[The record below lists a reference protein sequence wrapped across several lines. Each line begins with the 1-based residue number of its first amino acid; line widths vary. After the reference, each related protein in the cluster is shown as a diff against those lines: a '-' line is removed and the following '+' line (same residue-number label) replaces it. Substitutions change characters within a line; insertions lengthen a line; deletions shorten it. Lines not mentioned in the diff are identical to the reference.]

1 LKSVV
6 VIGVVIACSIFAL
19 SIGLSADKIF
29 SNQDTLENE
38 KEEFE
43 KIKQEELLSETIEES
58 IEDTPDEI
66 KPVSTIEVQ
75 IYGDHFDFSAEKY
88 GLFAL
93 EETYPELNGNNEFT
107 IPEFAIGNSLGNF
120 FNSYGLSL
128 DDQCLEFIYGKK
140 SFCSNNVYALTYF
153 INGNPVSNIAYY
165 EIDYGQEIE
174 IKFNTDY
181 GNKNLEEKLKI
192 AEERVSLEQALCE
205 ENAYE
210 FCEETE
216 FSAQKRA
223 IEESSNNKGSEQNK
237 PFSNIENAVKPQMVF
252 NKEIIEMTL
261 YDSKNNKYFWTMP
274 VTTFESQ
281 VKIDGYPI
289 IPVTTNTGQTITVG
303 DFRPYVLTSFSNV
316 IDNVYDNL
324 ENPDYFVYE
333 IWYMM
338 SKLTIYSFD
347 IGEDPR
353 FALETLVRGGGD
365 CEDTVILIADM
376 IRSSSHTKDWKLQL
390 VYFDSDNPTNP
401 QQINHV
407 ALLID
412 DGNQR
417 YIIETT
423 AKTMEGV
430 FYAWN
435 DTNIVGLFLD
445 V

>member
-1 LKSVV
+1 MKSVV
-6 VIGVVIACSIFAL
+6 IIGVIIACSIFAL
-19 SIGLSADKIF
+19 SIGLSAEKIF
-29 SNQDTLENE
+29 SNQETLENE
-38 KEEFE
+38 NEEFE
-43 KIKQEELLSETIEES
+43 KIKQGELLSETIEES
-58 IEDTPDEI
+58 IEDIPDEI
-66 KPVSTIEVQ
+66 KPISTIEVE
-75 IYGDHFDFSAEKY
+75 IYGDEFNFAAEKY

-93 EETYPELNGNNEFT
+93 EYTHPELHGNHKFT
-107 IPEFAIGNSLGNF
+107 IPEYAIGNSLGNF
-120 FNSYGLSL
+120 VNSYGLSL

-165 EIDYGQEIE
+165 EIDYGQEIQ
-174 IKFNTDY
+174 IKFNADY
-181 GNKNLEEKLKI
+181 SNKSLEKELKI
-192 AEERVSLEQALCE
+192 QEDKIDG
-205 ENAYE
+205 
-210 FCEETE
+210 
-216 FSAQKRA
+216 AQKRA
-223 IEESSNNKGSEQNK
+223 IEQNK
-237 PFSNIENAVKPQMVF
+237 PFSNMENAVEPQTVI
-252 NKEIIEMTL
+252 NKEVVEMTL
-261 YDSKNNKYFWTMP
+261 YDSKNNKYFWITP
-274 VTTFESQ
+274 VTNYENA
-281 VKIDGYPI
+281 VKIDEYPI
-289 IPVTTNTGQTITVG
+289 IPLATNTGQIITVG
-303 DFRPYVLTSFSNV
+303 DFRPFVQTSFSDV
-316 IDNVYDNL
+316 IDEVYDNL

-333 IWYMM
+333 IWYMV

-390 VYFDSDNPTNP
+390 VYFDSNNPTNP

-423 AKTMEGV
+423 AKTMEDV

>member
-1 LKSVV
+1 
-6 VIGVVIACSIFAL
+6 
-19 SIGLSADKIF
+19 
-29 SNQDTLENE
+29 
-38 KEEFE
+38 
-43 KIKQEELLSETIEES
+43 
-58 IEDTPDEI
+58 
-66 KPVSTIEVQ
+66 
-75 IYGDHFDFSAEKY
+75 
-88 GLFAL
+88 
-93 EETYPELNGNNEFT
+93 
-107 IPEFAIGNSLGNF
+107 
-120 FNSYGLSL
+120 
-128 DDQCLEFIYGKK
+128 
-140 SFCSNNVYALTYF
+140 
-153 INGNPVSNIAYY
+153 
-165 EIDYGQEIE
+165 
-174 IKFNTDY
+174 
-181 GNKNLEEKLKI
+181 
-192 AEERVSLEQALCE
+192 
-205 ENAYE
+205 
-210 FCEETE
+210 
-216 FSAQKRA
+216 
-223 IEESSNNKGSEQNK
+223 
-237 PFSNIENAVKPQMVF
+237 
-252 NKEIIEMTL
+252 MTL
-261 YDSKNNKYFWTMP
+261 YDVKNNKYFWTMP

-281 VKIDGYPI
+281 VKIDGYPV
-289 IPVTTNTGQTITVG
+289 IPVTTNTGQTITVA

-390 VYFDSDNPTNP
+390 VYFDSNNPTNP

-423 AKTMEGV
+423 AKTMEDV

>member
-1 LKSVV
+1 MKSVV
-6 VIGVVIACSIFAL
+6 IIGVIIACSIFAL
-19 SIGLSADKIF
+19 SIGLSAEKIF
-29 SNQDTLENE
+29 SNQETLENE
-38 KEEFE
+38 NEEFE
-43 KIKQEELLSETIEES
+43 KIKQGELLSETIEES
-58 IEDTPDEI
+58 IEDIPDEI
-66 KPVSTIEVQ
+66 KPISTIEVE
-75 IYGDHFDFSAEKY
+75 IYGDEFNFAAEKY

-93 EETYPELNGNNEFT
+93 EYTHPELHGNHKFT
-107 IPEFAIGNSLGNF
+107 IPEYAIGNSLGNF

-165 EIDYGQEIE
+165 EIDYGQEIQ
-174 IKFNTDY
+174 IKFNADY
-181 GNKNLEEKLKI
+181 SNKSLEKELKI
-192 AEERVSLEQALCE
+192 QEDKIDG
-205 ENAYE
+205 
-210 FCEETE
+210 
-216 FSAQKRA
+216 AQKRA
-223 IEESSNNKGSEQNK
+223 IEQNK
-237 PFSNIENAVKPQMVF
+237 PFSNMENAVEPQTVI
-252 NKEIIEMTL
+252 NKEVVEMTL
-261 YDSKNNKYFWTMP
+261 YDSKNNKYFWITP
-274 VTTFESQ
+274 VTNYENA
-281 VKIDGYPI
+281 VKIDEYPI
-289 IPVTTNTGQTITVG
+289 IPLATNTGQIITVG
-303 DFRPYVLTSFSNV
+303 DFRPFVQTSFSDV
-316 IDNVYDNL
+316 IDEVYDNL

-390 VYFDSDNPTNP
+390 VYFDSNNPTNP

-423 AKTMEGV
+423 AKTMEDV

>member
-1 LKSVV
+1 LKFVV
-6 VIGVVIACSIFAL
+6 IIGVVIACSIFAL
-19 SIGLSADKIF
+19 SIGLSAEKIF
-29 SNQDTLENE
+29 PNQETLENE
-38 KEEFE
+38 NKELDLEGE
-43 KIKQEELLSETIEES
+43 LEQEDSIPKLLQKSSKNISYDFDNVATIN
-58 IEDTPDEI
+58 IE
-66 KPVSTIEVQ
+66 
-75 IYGDHFDFSAEKY
+75 IYGDTFDFSAKQ
-88 GLFAL
+88 FQ
-93 EETYPELNGNNEFT
+93 PFELTFGNGKFK
-107 IPEFAIGNSLGNF
+107 ISEFAIGTNLGDF
-120 FNSYGLSL
+120 LMSYGISL
-128 DDQCLEFIYGKK
+128 NDQCLTFVHTNKL
-140 SFCSNNVYALTYF
+140 FCTTQSDTLTYF
-153 INGNPVSNIAYY
+153 INGNPVSNIAFYK
-165 EIDYGQEIE
+165 INPGQEIE
-174 IKFNTDY
+174 IKFDNNMWTDEGY
-181 GNKNLEEKLKI
+181 ANLNKNLEKAIKI
-192 AEERVSLEQALCE
+192 QEDRIDG
-205 ENAYE
+205 
-210 FCEETE
+210 
-216 FSAQKRA
+216 AQKTA
-223 IEESSNNKGSEQNK
+223 IEQNK
-237 PFSNIENAVKPQMVF
+237 LFSNIENAVKPQMVF

-274 VTTFESQ
+274 VTTYESQ
-281 VKIDGYPI
+281 VKIDGYPV

-347 IGEDPR
+347 IGENPR